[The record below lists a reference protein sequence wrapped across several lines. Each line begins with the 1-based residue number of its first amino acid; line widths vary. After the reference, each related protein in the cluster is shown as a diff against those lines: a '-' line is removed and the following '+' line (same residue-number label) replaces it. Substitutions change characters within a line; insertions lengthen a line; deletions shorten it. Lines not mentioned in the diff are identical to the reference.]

1 MTVEEYDART
11 LARARE
17 LTELHT
23 TEDMLRSASAPIST
37 ASPRSP
43 SLSWSGGSSGSRRAA
58 VAELVCAATDP
69 RWLAERRKGVTAT
82 DITAILGLSPY
93 QSPFGLWWEKTGPD
107 MPAHEDSDRLRLGRE
122 LEPYIRTRWAESCD
136 EALFG
141 TREGL
146 FRNSD
151 RPWQLATP
159 DAVLYE
165 DVFNPEL
172 GELGDF
178 EPQLAAV
185 AEYKSWADA
194 DKSSW
199 QDGPP
204 PRVRAQNL
212 WQMDTLD
219 VGTGHV
225 GVVFLPSGEFR
236 SYVIK
241 HEHGGY
247 EDMEEAHALCEVC
260 LDIRAMREAG
270 WEFYQRM
277 TGELPPPDVDG
288 SAATLAALRARFAD
302 PRKDKSAPVDAELWD
317 AWICGKEGIKAEE
330 ARIRVFEAEIRE
342 QLGEATLIE
351 VDRQIVGR
359 RIISIASV
367 KAHTRTQDYL
377 KIINREGNGDDE

>member
-1 MTVEEYDART
+1 M
-11 LARARE
+11 
-17 LTELHT
+17 
-23 TEDMLRSASAPIST
+23 P
-37 ASPRSP
+37 
-43 SLSWSGGSSGSRRAA
+43 
-58 VAELVCAATDP
+58 ELVCAATDP

-93 QSPFGLWWEKTGPD
+93 QSPFGLWWEKTSPD
-107 MPAHEDSDRLRLGRE
+107 MPADEDSDRLRLGRE
-122 LEPYIRTRWAESCD
+122 LEPYIRTRWAESSNA
-136 EALFG
+136 ALYG
-141 TREGL
+141 TNEGL
-146 FRNSD
+146 FRSSD

-185 AEYKSWADA
+185 LEVKSWADA

-204 PRVRAQNL
+204 PRVRAQVL

-236 SYVIK
+236 SYTI
-241 HEHGGY
+241 EHNHIPAPG
-247 EDMEEAHALCEVC
+247 DPATNPTACVSCFDLA
-260 LDIRAMREAG
+260 AMREAG
-270 WEFYQRM
+270 YEFYRRM

-302 PRKDKSAPVDAELWD
+302 PRKDKSAPVDGTLWAAWSD
-317 AWICGKEGIKAEE
+317 AKDVTAAFKSKA
-330 ARIRVFEAEIRE
+330 AGFEAEIRE

-351 VDRQIVGR
+351 VGGEVVGR
-359 RIISIASV
+359 RIISMASV

-377 KIINREGNGDDE
+377 KIIKRDEGDGNGSDE

>member
-1 MTVEEYDART
+1 M
-11 LARARE
+11 
-17 LTELHT
+17 
-23 TEDMLRSASAPIST
+23 P
-37 ASPRSP
+37 
-43 SLSWSGGSSGSRRAA
+43 
-58 VAELVCAATDP
+58 ELVCAAADP
-69 RWLAERRKGVTAT
+69 RWLEERRKGVTAS

-93 QSPFGLWWEKTGPD
+93 QSPFGLWWEKTSPD
-107 MPAHEDSDRLRLGRE
+107 MPADEDSDRLRLGRE
-122 LEPYIRTRWAESCD
+122 LEPYIRTRWAESSNA
-136 EALFG
+136 ALYG
-141 TREGL
+141 TNEGL
-146 FRNSD
+146 FRSSD

-185 AEYKSWADA
+185 LEVKSWADA

-204 PRVRAQNL
+204 PRVRAQVL

-236 SYVIK
+236 SYTI
-241 HEHGGY
+241 EHNHIPAPGDPATNPTACVSCFDLAAMSEAGY
-247 EDMEEAHALCEVC
+247 E
-260 LDIRAMREAG
+260 
-270 WEFYQRM
+270 FYRRM

-302 PRKDKSAPVDAELWD
+302 PRKDKSAPVDGTLWAAWSD
-317 AWICGKEGIKAEE
+317 AKDVTAAFKSKA
-330 ARIRVFEAEIRE
+330 AGFEAEIRE

-351 VDRQIVGR
+351 VGGEVVGR
-359 RIISIASV
+359 RIISMASV

-377 KIINREGNGDDE
+377 KIIKRDEGDGNGSDE

>member
-1 MTVEEYDART
+1 M
-11 LARARE
+11 
-17 LTELHT
+17 
-23 TEDMLRSASAPIST
+23 P
-37 ASPRSP
+37 
-43 SLSWSGGSSGSRRAA
+43 
-58 VAELVCAATDP
+58 ELVCAAADP
-69 RWLAERRKGVTAT
+69 RWLEERRKGVTAS

-93 QSPFGLWWEKTGPD
+93 QSPFGLWWEKTSPD
-107 MPAHEDSDRLRLGRE
+107 MPADEDSDRLRLGRE
-122 LEPYIRTRWAESCD
+122 LEPYIRTRWAESSNA
-136 EALFG
+136 ALYG
-141 TREGL
+141 TNEGL
-146 FRNSD
+146 FRSSD

-185 AEYKSWADA
+185 LEVKSWADA

-204 PRVRAQNL
+204 PRVRAQVL

-236 SYVIK
+236 SYTI
-241 HEHGGY
+241 EHNHIPAPG
-247 EDMEEAHALCEVC
+247 DPATNPTACVSCFDLA
-260 LDIRAMREAG
+260 AMREAG
-270 WEFYQRM
+270 YEFYRRM

-302 PRKDKSAPVDAELWD
+302 PRKDKSAPVDGTLWAAWSD
-317 AWICGKEGIKAEE
+317 AKDVTAAFKSKA
-330 ARIRVFEAEIRE
+330 AGFEAEIRE

-351 VDRQIVGR
+351 VGGEVVGR
-359 RIISIASV
+359 RIISMASV

-377 KIINREGNGDDE
+377 KVIKRDEGDGNGSDE

>member
-1 MTVEEYDART
+1 M
-11 LARARE
+11 
-17 LTELHT
+17 
-23 TEDMLRSASAPIST
+23 P
-37 ASPRSP
+37 
-43 SLSWSGGSSGSRRAA
+43 
-58 VAELVCAATDP
+58 ELVCAASDP

-82 DITAILGLSPY
+82 DITAIIGLSPY
-93 QSPFGLWWEKTGPD
+93 QSPFGLWWEKTSPD
-107 MPAHEDSDRLRLGRE
+107 MPAHVDSDRLRLGRE
-122 LEPYIRTRWAESCD
+122 LEPYIIARWAESSGK
-136 EALFG
+136 ALFG
-141 TREGL
+141 TRQGL
-146 FRNSD
+146 FRSTD

-194 DKSSW
+194 DKTSW

-204 PRVRAQNL
+204 ARVRAQNL

-219 VGTGHV
+219 VAVGHV

-236 SYVIK
+236 SY
-241 HEHGGY
+241 ELTW
-247 EDMEEAHALCEVC
+247 DEAAQRD
-260 LDIRAMREAG
+260 LDLMRLLG
-270 WEFYQRM
+270 WEFYRRM

-302 PRKDKSAPVDAELWD
+302 PRKDKTAPVDAE
-317 AWICGKEGIKAEE
+317 AWERYCDWKHDRDNAEKVMRGYE
-330 ARIRVFEAEIRE
+330 AQIRE

-351 VDRQIVGR
+351 VDGRTVGR
-359 RIISIASV
+359 RVIATAQV
-367 KAHTRTQDYL
+367 KAHERTQDYI
-377 KIINREGNGDDE
+377 KIIKRQEGNGTDDTGS

>member
-1 MTVEEYDART
+1 M
-11 LARARE
+11 
-17 LTELHT
+17 
-23 TEDMLRSASAPIST
+23 P
-37 ASPRSP
+37 
-43 SLSWSGGSSGSRRAA
+43 
-58 VAELVCAATDP
+58 ELVCAADDP

-122 LEPYIRTRWAESCD
+122 LEPYIRTRWAESSNA
-136 EALFG
+136 ALYG
-141 TREGL
+141 TNEGL
-146 FRNSD
+146 FRSSD

-185 AEYKSWADA
+185 LEVKSWADA

-204 PRVRAQNL
+204 PRVRAQVL

-236 SYVIK
+236 SYTI
-241 HEHGGY
+241 EHNHIPAPG
-247 EDMEEAHALCEVC
+247 DPATNPTACVSCFDLA
-260 LDIRAMREAG
+260 AMREAG
-270 WEFYQRM
+270 YEFYRRM

-302 PRKDKSAPVDAELWD
+302 PRKDKSAPVDGTLWAAWSD
-317 AWICGKEGIKAEE
+317 AKDVTAAFKSKA
-330 ARIRVFEAEIRE
+330 AGFEAEIRE

-351 VDRQIVGR
+351 VGGEVVGR
-359 RIISIASV
+359 RIISMASV

-377 KIINREGNGDDE
+377 KIIKRDEGDGNGSDE

>member
-1 MTVEEYDART
+1 M
-11 LARARE
+11 
-17 LTELHT
+17 
-23 TEDMLRSASAPIST
+23 P
-37 ASPRSP
+37 
-43 SLSWSGGSSGSRRAA
+43 
-58 VAELVCAATDP
+58 ELVCAADDP

-93 QSPFGLWWEKTGPD
+93 QSPFGLWWEKTSPD

-122 LEPYIRTRWAESCD
+122 LEPYIRTRWAESSD
-136 EALFG
+136 KALYG
-141 TREGL
+141 TGEGL
-146 FRNSD
+146 FRSTSL
-151 RPWQLATP
+151 PWQLATP

-194 DKSSW
+194 DKASW

-219 VGTGHV
+219 VATGHV

-236 SYVIK
+236 SYVI
-241 HEHGGY
+241 EHGDLCRERGY
-247 EDMEEAHALCEVC
+247 WTFGADEDC
-260 LDIRAMREAG
+260 RACGDLKVMRAAG
-270 WEFYQRM
+270 HEFYRRM
-277 TGELPPPDVDG
+277 LGELPPPDVDG

-302 PRKDKSAPVDAELWD
+302 PRKDKTAPVDADLWEHYTD
-317 AWICGKEGIKAEE
+317 IKHLVKTTEQLMRGDE
-330 ARIRVFEAEIRE
+330 ALIRE
-342 QLGEATLIE
+342 QIGEASLIE
-351 VDRQIVGR
+351 VGGEVVGR
-359 RIISIASV
+359 RIISMASV

-377 KIINREGNGDDE
+377 KVIKRDEGDGNGSDE

>member
-1 MTVEEYDART
+1 M
-11 LARARE
+11 
-17 LTELHT
+17 
-23 TEDMLRSASAPIST
+23 P
-37 ASPRSP
+37 
-43 SLSWSGGSSGSRRAA
+43 
-58 VAELVCAATDP
+58 ELVCAADDP

-93 QSPFGLWWEKTGPD
+93 QSPFGLWWEKTSPD

-122 LEPYIRTRWAESCD
+122 LEPYIRTRWAESSD
-136 EALFG
+136 KALYG
-141 TREGL
+141 TGEGL
-146 FRNSD
+146 FRSTSL
-151 RPWQLATP
+151 PWQLATP

-194 DKSSW
+194 DKTSW

-204 PRVRAQNL
+204 ARVRAQNL

-219 VGTGHV
+219 VAVGHV

-236 SYVIK
+236 SY
-241 HEHGGY
+241 ELTW
-247 EDMEEAHALCEVC
+247 DEAAQRD
-260 LDIRAMREAG
+260 LDLMRLLG
-270 WEFYQRM
+270 WEFYRRM

-288 SAATLAALRARFAD
+288 SAATLTALRARFAD
-302 PRKDKSAPVDAELWD
+302 PRKDKTAPVDAE
-317 AWICGKEGIKAEE
+317 AWERYCDWKHDRDNAEKVMRGYE
-330 ARIRVFEAEIRE
+330 AQIRE

-351 VDRQIVGR
+351 VDGRTVGR
-359 RIISIASV
+359 RVIATAQV
-367 KAHTRTQDYL
+367 KAHERTQDYI
-377 KIINREGNGDDE
+377 KIIKRQEGNGTDDTGS

>member
-1 MTVEEYDART
+1 
-11 LARARE
+11 
-17 LTELHT
+17 
-23 TEDMLRSASAPIST
+23 
-37 ASPRSP
+37 
-43 SLSWSGGSSGSRRAA
+43 
-58 VAELVCAATDP
+58 
-69 RWLAERRKGVTAT
+69 
-82 DITAILGLSPY
+82 
-93 QSPFGLWWEKTGPD
+93 
-107 MPAHEDSDRLRLGRE
+107 MPADEDSDRLRLGRE
-122 LEPYIRTRWAESCD
+122 LEPYIRTRWAESSNA
-136 EALFG
+136 ALYG
-141 TREGL
+141 TNEGL
-146 FRNSD
+146 FRSSD

-185 AEYKSWADA
+185 LEVKSWADA

-204 PRVRAQNL
+204 PRVRAQVL

-236 SYVIK
+236 SYTI
-241 HEHGGY
+241 EHNHIPAPG
-247 EDMEEAHALCEVC
+247 DPATNPTACVSCFDLA
-260 LDIRAMREAG
+260 AMREAG
-270 WEFYQRM
+270 YEFYRRM

-302 PRKDKSAPVDAELWD
+302 PRKDKSAPVDGTLWAAWSD
-317 AWICGKEGIKAEE
+317 AKDVTAAFKSKA
-330 ARIRVFEAEIRE
+330 AGFEAEIRE

-351 VDRQIVGR
+351 VGGEVVGR
-359 RIISIASV
+359 RIISMASV

-377 KIINREGNGDDE
+377 KIIKRDEGDGNGSDE

>member
-1 MTVEEYDART
+1 MTYTLKRDPAAEYDAR
-11 LARARE
+11 LLRQARE
-17 LTELHT
+17 LAGLT
-23 TEDMLRSASAPIST
+23 TTDEMIAWIR
-37 ASPRSP
+37 
-43 SLSWSGGSSGSRRAA
+43 GNHGSSIINENDPAGIRAYILGVTKA
-58 VAELVCAATDP
+58 TLAELVCAATDP

-122 LEPYIRTRWAESCD
+122 LEPYIITRWAEAHD
-136 EALFG
+136 GAVFG

-146 FRNSD
+146 FRSSD

-159 DAVLYE
+159 DVVLYE

-219 VGTGHV
+219 VAVGHV

-236 SYVIK
+236 SYVI
-241 HEHGGY
+241 EPD
-247 EDMEEAHALCEVC
+247 EPRIEVM
-260 LDIRAMREAG
+260 RAAG
-270 WEFYQRM
+270 HEFYQRM

-302 PRKDKSAPVDAELWD
+302 PRKDKTAPVDETLWLTWQQEKKWASQHETD
-317 AWICGKEGIKAEE
+317 AKMLE
-330 ARIRVFEAEIRE
+330 AQIRE
-342 QLGEATLIE
+342 QIGEATLIE
-351 VDRQIVGR
+351 VDGQVAGR

-377 KIINREGNGDDE
+377 KIIKGQEGNGTDDTGS